1 MSSEAVAADRP
12 CGLIEGTVVRPG
24 APPAGRARG

>member
-12 CGLIEGTVVRPG
+12 SGLIEGTVVRPG